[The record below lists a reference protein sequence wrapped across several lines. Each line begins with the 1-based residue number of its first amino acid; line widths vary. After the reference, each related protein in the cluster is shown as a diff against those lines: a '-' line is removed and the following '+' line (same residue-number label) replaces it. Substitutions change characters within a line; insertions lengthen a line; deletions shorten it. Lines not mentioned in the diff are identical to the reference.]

1 MQDRVSL
8 YPGRVTLT
16 PVPGQENTFDLVRA
30 DQPTQEGTPLNK
42 TSFLTDKTAALFGF
56 DQSAVPND
64 IFDMLSY
71 LVPTE
76 KGLLTV
82 QTVDQNG
89 TPVKKSISV
98 SPSIN
103 GSGVI
108 ETNAAGLFRA
118 AVPAGTYTFS
128 AGRSGNFEMISPETS
143 TAEIKIGEA
152 THVGFQ
158 FSQKTSGEIDITESK
173 TVDIPEWLT
182 AIDLFVV
189 GGGGSGAAAG
199 GSTRASG
206 GGGGYTKTLKNQ
218 NLAGKSLSIKIGAGG
233 AEVTH
238 TRAGSGEHGNM
249 GGATSIS
256 ADGAEI
262 LSAGGG
268 YAGYYFL
275 NSGDESSFR
284 SNGGSGGGGGL
295 TDPKGG
301 SDGGNGSGERGG
313 TGQGSTT
320 RKFGEPSNTL
330 YSGGGGGA
338 ASKGT
343 STGAVSAS
351 GGSGGGGSGVALWGT
366 SAKGGNATFYGG
378 GGGAAV
384 AYASYASSGYSTV
397 SGKGYQGLASIRW
410 NLEG

>member
-8 YPGRVTLT
+8 YPGRVKLT
-16 PVPGQENTFDLVRA
+16 PVAGQENTFDLVRA

-42 TSFLTDKTAALFGF
+42 MSILTDKTAALFGF
-56 DQSAVPND
+56 DQTAVPND

-71 LVPTE
+71 LIPTE

-108 ETNAAGLFRA
+108 ETNTAGLFRT

-128 AGRSGNFEMISPETS
+128 AGRSGDFEMISPETS
-143 TAEIKIGEA
+143 AAEIKIGEA

-173 TVDIPEWLT
+173 TIDIPEWLT

-189 GGGGSGAAAG
+189 GGGGSGAAG
-199 GSTRASG
+199 GATRASG

-233 AEVTH
+233 AAVTH
-238 TRAGSGEHGNM
+238 NRAGSGHHGNA
-249 GGATSIS
+249 GGSTSIS

-262 LSAGGG
+262 LSASGG
-268 YAGYYFL
+268 YAGYYFD
-275 NSGDESSFR
+275 NGDSSSFR
-284 SNGGSGGGGGL
+284 PNGGSGGGGGW
-295 TDPKGG
+295 TAPEGG
-301 SDGGNGSGERGG
+301 SDGGNGSGDRGG

-320 RKFGEPSNTL
+320 RKFGESSNTL

-338 ASKGT
+338 ASNGT
-343 STGAVSAS
+343 STGAASAS
-351 GGSGGGGSGVALWGT
+351 GGSGGGGSGVALWGA
-366 SAKGGNATFYGG
+366 SATGGNATFYGG

-384 AYASYASSGYSTV
+384 AYASYVSSSGYTTV
-397 SGKGYQGLASIRW
+397 SGNGYQGLASIRW
-410 NLEG
+410 NLGG